1 MDFKQ
6 INEKIKFYEESLK
19 SGDMDMTEAT
29 SLVKEALEDYT
40 ASDDAIVHFKDYKA
54 PAGSKNHI
62 PSNIP
67 ELDNLIGG
75 FGKGDIILI
84 SGDTGDGKT
93 TFARFLIRKFSE
105 CKKNCL
111 VFSYEETNEEFLSKF
126 NGNLPD
132 GYIPKVLTAKSP
144 VWIEAKILEAVEM
157 YNIEVVFIDNLKG
170 IINYDSKRNEVGE
183 VDSIIQKLK
192 AIAIKYNI
200 VLFLLAH
207 IKKSDTGLIDK
218 NSLTGSKTIVDTAS
232 VGIALYRN
240 REEQEKQEAE
250 ENGIRYT
257 NFTTAYLIKNRYKGI
272 YDNFRMEFD
281 PDTGLYSP
289 APKKIFKQPKK
300 KAYGNI
306 VPQEDIKIDWKK

>member
-6 INEKIKFYEESLK
+6 INLEIQEIEQEWKH
-19 SGDMDMTEAT
+19 GDEDITGAT
-29 SLVKEALEDYT
+29 HRVKEALENYHN
-40 ASDDAIVHFKDYKA
+40 SDDSVVHFKDYKV
-54 PAGSKNHI
+54 PKGSGRNHI
-62 PSNIP
+62 PSNIL

-84 SGDTGDGKT
+84 SGDTGDGKS
-93 TFARFLIRKFSE
+93 TFARFLIRKLSE
-105 CKKNCL
+105 QKKKSL

-126 NGNLPD
+126 MGDLPD

-144 VWIEAKILEAVEM
+144 VWIEAKILEAVEL
-157 YNIEVVFIDNLKG
+157 YGIEVVFIDNLKG
-170 IINYDSKRNEVGE
+170 IIDYDTRRNEVSE

-232 VGIALYRN
+232 VGIALYRG
-240 REEQEKQEAE
+240 REEQRNKEKVLT
-250 ENGIRYT
+250 GIKYNNYT
-257 NFTTAYLIKNRYKGI
+257 SCYLFKNRYKGK
-272 YDNFRMEFD
+272 YDNFTLLYHPE
-281 PDTGLYSP
+281 TGLYTEKTKNTIVSQKEINEEIDV
-289 APKKIFKQPKK
+289 KKMF
-300 KAYGNI
+300 
-306 VPQEDIKIDWKK
+306 E